1 MPIRKIANVSLA
13 LLISISQGASAT
25 EEVERDYHK
34 ILREIEDLT
43 SQIHAEVDRVL
54 EDYRRTK
61 EYNRRMGAAKRT
73 ATTTSPTAETERK
86 PVTSTTTP
94 PVVANNRSYEPIKQT
109 PAVTAVKS
117 QIGEELNPQTNRIGQ
132 ESQVGTGAKTHHM
145 PASPEELRIKQD
157 QEKTRTP
164 VEELEQ
170 KLREKQEQFKAV
182 QRRRAK
188 ENQANI
194 NRMEQE
200 YRASMGINTPY
211 TPMSSEDIIN
221 QANEK
226 AKQSQE
232 DLEKMLED
240 FRKAQ
245 EQAFHDYQS
254 GGFGADSSS
263 SLTPFEKLQHLKTLG
278 LEEGA
283 TWGEVKSAYHKL
295 SLKFHPD
302 RPDANEEKFKEM
314 GKAYDALNR
323 IYNPQDF
330 VVKIPG
336 SHLTPEERMRN
347 LKKLGLTEIATLE
360 DIEAAFESIPR
371 VENLDK
377 TKFRYKMIKRAYDA
391 LKGNEGQ

>member
-1 MPIRKIANVSLA
+1 MSIRKIVNVSLA
-13 LLISISQGASAT
+13 LLISISQGASAM
-25 EEVERDYHK
+25 ERDYHK
-34 ILREIEDLT
+34 ILQEIEDLT
-43 SQIHAEVDRVL
+43 SRIHAEVDRVL
-54 EDYRRTK
+54 ADYRRDTE
-61 EYNRRMGAAKRT
+61 EYHRRMGAAKRT

-94 PVVANNRSYEPIKQT
+94 PVVANNKSYEPIKQT

-117 QIGEELNPQTNRIGQ
+117 QIGEELTPQTNRIGQ

-145 PASPEELRIKQD
+145 PMSREELRIKQD

-170 KLREKQEQFKAV
+170 KLREKQEQFEAD
-182 QRRRAK
+182 QRRQA
-188 ENQANI
+188 EQNQAKI

-200 YRASMGINTPY
+200 YQAKMGVNTPY
-211 TPMSSEDIIN
+211 TPMSVEELRK
-221 QANEK
+221 QADEK

-232 DLEKMLED
+232 HLKKMFEDL
-240 FRKAQ
+240 RKAQ
-245 EQAFHDYQS
+245 EQAFRDYQS
-254 GGFGADSSS
+254 GGFGANFSS
-263 SLTPFEKLQHLKTLG
+263 SLTPSEKLQHLKTLNLG
-278 LEEGA
+278 EEA
-283 TWGEVKSAYHKL
+283 TWGDIRKVYLKL
-295 SLKFHPD
+295 SSKFHPD
-302 RPDANEEKFKEM
+302 KPGGDEEKFKRIKE
-314 GKAYDALNR
+314 AYDALNR

-330 VVKIPG
+330 VVNIPG

-347 LKKLGLTEIATLE
+347 LKKLGLTETATWE

-371 VENLDK
+371 DENLDK